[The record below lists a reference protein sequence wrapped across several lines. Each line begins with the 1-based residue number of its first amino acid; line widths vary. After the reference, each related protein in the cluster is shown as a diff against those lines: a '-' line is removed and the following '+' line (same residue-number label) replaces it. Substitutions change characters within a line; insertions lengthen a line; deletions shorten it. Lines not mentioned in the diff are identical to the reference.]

1 MFTTGNSI
9 LRISNEDDVHK
20 IIEFLRRFS
29 FKDSDDKDAH
39 EILCISIYVV
49 ALFKISRLRLPLIVE
64 KSEAPDFRL
73 SFNGGEKPI
82 GLEHTR
88 ATLEQYKMAD
98 SEFKKRPAGSMM
110 EPLYYSPFKKLPK
123 KKVNIGIRKPNE
135 QLKGLGSSGN
145 NIEIEWAETIK
156 NAIIAKTNLLNENHF
171 QRFST
176 NELLI
181 EDESPTELFKGND
194 VAFELLASAKKE
206 IKPKLA
212 PVTFDRVHIF
222 TVNDF
227 VYDFFN
233 KNILIDV
240 SKKNLLRDSELSDK

>member
-1 MFTTGNSI
+1 MFTTDNSI
-9 LRISNEDDVHK
+9 LRISNENDILK
-20 IIEFLRRFS
+20 IIEFLRGFS
-29 FKDSDDKDAH
+29 FKNSDDKDAH
-39 EILCISIYVV
+39 EILCLCIYVV
-49 ALFKISRLRLPLIVE
+49 ALFKISRLRLPLTIE
-64 KSEAPDFRL
+64 KSEAPDFRI
-73 SFNGGEKPI
+73 FFDGGEKPI

-110 EPLYYSPFKKLPK
+110 EPLFYSPFKKVPK
-123 KKVNIGIRKPNE
+123 KNVNIGIRKPDE

-171 QRFST
+171 QRFSM

-181 EDESPTELFKGND
+181 EDESPTELFKENV
-194 VAFELLASAKKE
+194 VAFELLTSVKKE

-212 PVTFDRVHIF
+212 HVTFNRVHVF

-233 KNILIDV
+233 ENTVIDM
-240 SKKNLLRDSELSDK
+240 SKKNLP